1 MSDTFHPEYVQPDAG
16 YDWRCM
22 RCENQ
27 WRSNKPGAP
36 KPLQCSKCRSGY
48 WDRPPVRVK
57 KEKLAKVESTSKRKK
72 TGKKTDKPKRPRT
85 SRTAK
90 TLNEKVVFA
99 NKDGFHISDG
109 ITTDLL
115 APPPHL
121 RRAYTRPQDEPSPET
136 LIRKPKD
143 EQ

>member
-1 MSDTFHPEYVQPDAG
+1 MSDTFHPDYIQPEAG

-48 WDRPPVRVK
+48 WDRSPVRKPREK
-57 KEKLAKVESTSKRKK
+57 KVAVAVESTKQRKARKK
-72 TGKKTDKPKRPRT
+72 STKPKREVVKQT
-85 SRTAK
+85 
-90 TLNEKVVFA
+90 VVFA
-99 NKDGFHISDG
+99 NVDGLYASDG
-109 ITTDLL
+109 LKTEKISEIL

-121 RRAYTRPQDEPSPET
+121 RRAYSRPQDEPSPESM
-136 LIRKPKD
+136 IRKPKD

>member
-1 MSDTFHPEYVQPDAG
+1 MANEFYSGYIQPEAG

-48 WDRPPVRVK
+48 WDRPPVRKPREK
-57 KEKLAKVESTSKRKK
+57 KAVESTKQKKARKK
-72 TGKKTDKPKRPRT
+72 SVKRPKPTQLRWVQPNGDDVT
-85 SRTAK
+85 
-90 TLNEKVVFA
+90 NELA
-99 NKDGFHISDG
+99 HAH
-109 ITTDLL
+109 TTEIL

-121 RRAYTRPQDEPSPET
+121 RRAYQRPQDEPSPEST
-136 LIRKPKD
+136 IRKLKD